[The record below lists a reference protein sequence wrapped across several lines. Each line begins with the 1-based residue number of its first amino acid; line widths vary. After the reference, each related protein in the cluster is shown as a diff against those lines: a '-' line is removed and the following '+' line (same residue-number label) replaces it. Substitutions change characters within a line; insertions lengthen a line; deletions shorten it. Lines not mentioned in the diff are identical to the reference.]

1 MMKMRPKI
9 MKKRSL
15 SGGQSY
21 DILPKGVVHQQCA
34 KVQSNIVFSLHL
46 IMLSSKPCERRVMS
60 EV

>member
-1 MMKMRPKI
+1 

-21 DILPKGVVHQQCA
+21 DILPKGVVHLQCA

-46 IMLSSKPCERRVMS
+46 IMLSSKPCERRGMS